1 MKAIT
6 LALALAASLLGG
18 LAHAQSADKK
28 VLTLEGARLAI
39 DAASEQARRLKS
51 PGGAITVV
59 DDGGHIIAMERWDN
73 TFPAA
78 AQVSFGKARTA
89 ALFRKQTKAFE
100 DAVNGGRFAMTA
112 LPDTLMTPL
121 QGGVPIIVNG
131 QTLGA
136 VGVSGAASAAQDE
149 ELATAGA
156 QARRAWPRCS
166 SASRPARRAPS
177 RLPTIRVSRTIAHR
191 SRASTWRPARA
202 RPSCRRSGVTATHAS
217 CRSLSTIRVRTVSR
231 ASAAT

>member
-1 MKAIT
+1 MRVVAVALV
-6 LALALAASLLGG
+6 LASSLLGG

-39 DAASEQARRLKS
+39 DAASEEARRLKS

-59 DDGGHIIAMERWDN
+59 DDGGHVIAMERWDN

-78 AQVSFGKARTA
+78 AQISFGKARTA

-112 LPDTLMTPL
+112 LPDTVMTPL

-149 ELATAGA
+149 ELATAGVKA
-156 QARRAWPRCS
+156 VLAR
-166 SASRPARRAPS
+166 
-177 RLPTIRVSRTIAHR
+177 L
-191 SRASTWRPARA
+191 
-202 RPSCRRSGVTATHAS
+202 GDGQ
-217 CRSLSTIRVRTVSR
+217 
-231 ASAAT
+231 

>member
-1 MKAIT
+1 
-6 LALALAASLLGG
+6 
-18 LAHAQSADKK
+18 
-28 VLTLEGARLAI
+28 
-39 DAASEQARRLKS
+39 
-51 PGGAITVV
+51 
-59 DDGGHIIAMERWDN
+59 MERWDN

-100 DAVNGGRFAMTA
+100 EAVNGGRFAMTA

-156 QARRAWPRCS
+156 QALI
-166 SASRPARRAPS
+166 ARLGDHP
-177 RLPTIRVSRTIAHR
+177 
-191 SRASTWRPARA
+191 
-202 RPSCRRSGVTATHAS
+202 
-217 CRSLSTIRVRTVSR
+217 
-231 ASAAT
+231 

>member
-1 MKAIT
+1 MKST
-6 LALALAASLLGG
+6 TFALALAISLLGG

-28 VLTLEGARLAI
+28 VLTLEGARLVI
-39 DAASEQARRLKS
+39 DAASEEARRLKS

-78 AQVSFGKARTA
+78 SQISFGKARTA

-112 LPDTLMTPL
+112 LPDTVMTPL
-121 QGGVPIIVNG
+121 QGGVPIMMNG

-149 ELATAGA
+149 ELAMAGVKA
-156 QARRAWPRCS
+156 LIARFGERQ
-166 SASRPARRAPS
+166 
-177 RLPTIRVSRTIAHR
+177 
-191 SRASTWRPARA
+191 
-202 RPSCRRSGVTATHAS
+202 
-217 CRSLSTIRVRTVSR
+217 
-231 ASAAT
+231 

>member
-1 MKAIT
+1 MMKAMT
-6 LALALAASLLGG
+6 LALVLAGALLGT

-28 VLTLEGARLAI
+28 VLTLEGARLVI
-39 DAASEQARRLKS
+39 DAASEAARRLRS
-51 PGGAITVV
+51 PGGAIAVV
-59 DDGGHIIAMERWDN
+59 DDGGHIIAMERWND

-89 ALFRKQTKAFE
+89 ALFRKQTKVFE

-112 LPDTLMTPL
+112 LPDTVMTPL

-149 ELATAGA
+149 ELAMAGVKA
-156 QARRAWPRCS
+156 
-166 SASRPARRAPS
+166 
-177 RLPTIRVSRTIAHR
+177 LVAHL
-191 SRASTWRPARA
+191 
-202 RPSCRRSGVTATHAS
+202 GEGQ
-217 CRSLSTIRVRTVSR
+217 
-231 ASAAT
+231 

>member
-1 MKAIT
+1 MKHII
-6 LALALAASLLGG
+6 LALVLAMSLLGG

-28 VLTLEGARLAI
+28 VLTLEGARVAI

-112 LPDTLMTPL
+112 LPDTVMTPL
-121 QGGVPIIVNG
+121 QGGVPIIVDG

-136 VGVSGAASAAQDE
+136 VGVSGAARAAQDE
-149 ELATAGA
+149 ELAMAGVA
-156 QARRAWPRCS
+156 AILARLGES
-166 SASRPARRAPS
+166 K
-177 RLPTIRVSRTIAHR
+177 
-191 SRASTWRPARA
+191 
-202 RPSCRRSGVTATHAS
+202 
-217 CRSLSTIRVRTVSR
+217 
-231 ASAAT
+231 

>member
-1 MKAIT
+1 MKHII
-6 LALALAASLLGG
+6 LALVLAMSLLGG

-28 VLTLEGARLAI
+28 VLTLEGARVAI

-112 LPDTLMTPL
+112 LPDTVMTPL
-121 QGGVPIIVNG
+121 QGGVPIIVDG

-149 ELATAGA
+149 ELAMAGVA
-156 QARRAWPRCS
+156 AILARLGES
-166 SASRPARRAPS
+166 K
-177 RLPTIRVSRTIAHR
+177 
-191 SRASTWRPARA
+191 
-202 RPSCRRSGVTATHAS
+202 
-217 CRSLSTIRVRTVSR
+217 
-231 ASAAT
+231 

>member
-1 MKAIT
+1 MKGIAI
-6 LALALAASLLGG
+6 ALALAAALLGG
-18 LAHAQSADKK
+18 PAHAQSADKK
-28 VLTLEGARLAI
+28 VLTLEGARLVI

-100 DAVNGGRFAMTA
+100 DAINDGRFAMTA
-112 LPDTLMTPL
+112 LPDTVLTPL
-121 QGGVPIIVNG
+121 QGGLPIMVDG

-156 QARRAWPRCS
+156 QALI
-166 SASRPARRAPS
+166 ARLGDRQ
-177 RLPTIRVSRTIAHR
+177 
-191 SRASTWRPARA
+191 
-202 RPSCRRSGVTATHAS
+202 
-217 CRSLSTIRVRTVSR
+217 
-231 ASAAT
+231 

>member
-1 MKAIT
+1 MRT
-6 LALALAASLLGG
+6 VVFALLLTTSLLGG
-18 LAHAQSADKK
+18 LAHGQSADKK
-28 VLTLEGARLAI
+28 VLTLEGARLVI
-39 DAASEQARRLKS
+39 DAASEEGRRLRS

-59 DDGGHIIAMERWDN
+59 DDGGHVIAMERWND

-112 LPDTLMTPL
+112 LPDTVMTPL

-131 QTLGA
+131 QMLGA

-149 ELATAGA
+149 ELALAGVKA
-156 QARRAWPRCS
+156 LIAR
-166 SASRPARRAPS
+166 
-177 RLPTIRVSRTIAHR
+177 L
-191 SRASTWRPARA
+191 
-202 RPSCRRSGVTATHAS
+202 GDGQ
-217 CRSLSTIRVRTVSR
+217 
-231 ASAAT
+231 

>member
-1 MKAIT
+1 MMKAMT
-6 LALALAASLLGG
+6 LALALAGSLLGAA
-18 LAHAQSADKK
+18 AHAQSADKK
-28 VLTLEGARLAI
+28 VLTLEGARMVI
-39 DAASEQARRLKS
+39 DAAAEEAHRLRS

-59 DDGGHIIAMERWDN
+59 DDGGHIIAMERWNN

-112 LPDTLMTPL
+112 LPDTVMTPL

-149 ELATAGA
+149 ELAMAGVKA
-156 QARRAWPRCS
+156 LAV
-166 SASRPARRAPS
+166 
-177 RLPTIRVSRTIAHR
+177 RLGA
-191 SRASTWRPARA
+191 
-202 RPSCRRSGVTATHAS
+202 GQ
-217 CRSLSTIRVRTVSR
+217 
-231 ASAAT
+231 

>member
-1 MKAIT
+1 MKSII
-6 LALALAASLLGG
+6 LALALATSLLGG
-18 LAHAQSADKK
+18 LAHAQSVDKK
-28 VLTLEGARLAI
+28 VLTLEGARLVI

-100 DAVNGGRFAMTA
+100 EAVNGGRFAMTA

-156 QARRAWPRCS
+156 QALI
-166 SASRPARRAPS
+166 AR
-177 RLPTIRVSRTIAHR
+177 LGDHQ
-191 SRASTWRPARA
+191 
-202 RPSCRRSGVTATHAS
+202 
-217 CRSLSTIRVRTVSR
+217 
-231 ASAAT
+231 

>member
-1 MKAIT
+1 MRVVAVVLV
-6 LALALAASLLGG
+6 LASSLLGG
-18 LAHAQSADKK
+18 FAHAQSAEKK
-28 VLTLEGARLAI
+28 VLTLEGARLVI
-39 DAASEQARRLKS
+39 DAASEEARRLKS

-59 DDGGHIIAMERWDN
+59 DDGGHVIAMERWNN

-112 LPDTLMTPL
+112 LPDTVMTPL

-149 ELATAGA
+149 ELAMAGVNA
-156 QARRAWPRCS
+156 LLARLGDGR
-166 SASRPARRAPS
+166 
-177 RLPTIRVSRTIAHR
+177 
-191 SRASTWRPARA
+191 
-202 RPSCRRSGVTATHAS
+202 
-217 CRSLSTIRVRTVSR
+217 
-231 ASAAT
+231 

>member
-1 MKAIT
+1 MRVVAVV
-6 LALALAASLLGG
+6 LVLAASLLGG
-18 LAHAQSADKK
+18 FAHAQSADKK
-28 VLTLEGARLAI
+28 VLTLEGARLVI
-39 DAASEQARRLKS
+39 DAASEEARRLKS

-59 DDGGHIIAMERWDN
+59 DDGGHIIAMERWNN

-112 LPDTLMTPL
+112 LPDTVMTPL
-121 QGGVPIIVNG
+121 QGGVPIVMNG

-149 ELATAGA
+149 ELAMAGVKA
-156 QARRAWPRCS
+156 LMT
-166 SASRPARRAPS
+166 
-177 RLPTIRVSRTIAHR
+177 RL
-191 SRASTWRPARA
+191 
-202 RPSCRRSGVTATHAS
+202 GDGQ
-217 CRSLSTIRVRTVSR
+217 
-231 ASAAT
+231 